1 MKYVKSGKEY
11 MSDINKFVSKIKSRF
26 DDFIKKLQTEGKET
40 KEAFD
45 LVLKE
50 SRGELLD
57 ENGNKRDLTSE
68 EKELVKEQAK
78 DFFKVLGLTSITL
91 LPGGTLV
98 FILIRV
104 FKQESNLLP
113 SSFLTDEQKQKKI
126 DKKTKDQ
133 L

>member
-26 DDFIKKLQTEGKET
+26 DDFIKKIQTEGKET

-57 ENGNKRDLTSE
+57 ENGNKRDLTDK

-104 FKQESNLLP
+104 FKQEENLLP

-126 DKKTKDQ
+126 DKKKD
-133 L
+133 

>member
-1 MKYVKSGKEY
+1 

-57 ENGNKRDLTSE
+57 ENGNKRDLTIQ

-78 DFFKVLGLTSITL
+78 DLFKVLGLTSITL

-98 FILIRV
+98 FILIKV
-104 FKQESNLLP
+104 FKQEENLLP

-126 DKKTKDQ
+126 DRKTKDQ

>member
-45 LVLKE
+45 LVLRE

-57 ENGNKRDLTSE
+57 ESGNKRDLTAI

-78 DFFKVLGLTSITL
+78 DLFKVLGLTSITL

-104 FKQESNLLP
+104 FKQEENLLP
-113 SSFLTDEQKQKKI
+113 SSFLTDEQKQKRV
-126 DKKTKDQ
+126 DKKTKYQ
-133 L
+133 

>member
-1 MKYVKSGKEY
+1 MKYVKSLKEY
-11 MSDINKFVSKIKSRF
+11 MDINKFVSKIRERF
-26 DDFIKKLQTEGKET
+26 DDFIQRLQEEGRET

-57 ENGNKRDLTSE
+57 ENGNKRDLTS
-68 EKELVKEQAK
+68 KEK
-78 DFFKVLGLTSITL
+78 DFIKDQTKDLFKVLGLTSITL

-98 FILIRV
+98 FILIRL

-126 DKKTKDQ
+126 DKKNKDR
-133 L
+133 

>member
-1 MKYVKSGKEY
+1 MKYVKSLKEY
-11 MSDINKFVSKIKSRF
+11 MDINKFVSKIRDRF
-26 DDFIKKLQTEGKET
+26 DDFIQRLQEEGRET

-57 ENGNKRDLTSE
+57 ENGNKRDLTAK

-104 FKQESNLLP
+104 FKQEENLLP

-126 DKKTKDQ
+126 DRKTKDQ

>member
-1 MKYVKSGKEY
+1 MKYVKSLKEY
-11 MSDINKFVSKIKSRF
+11 MDINKFVSKIRDRF
-26 DDFIKKLQTEGKET
+26 DDFIQRLQEEGRET

-57 ENGNKRDLTSE
+57 ENGNKRDLTAK

-104 FKQESNLLP
+104 FKQEENLLP

-126 DKKTKDQ
+126 DKKKD
-133 L
+133 

>member
-57 ENGNKRDLTSE
+57 ENGNKRDLTAK

-104 FKQESNLLP
+104 FKQEENLLP

-126 DKKTKDQ
+126 DKKKD
-133 L
+133 

>member
-26 DDFIKKLQTEGKET
+26 DDFMKRLQEEGKET

-57 ENGNKRDLTSE
+57 ENGNKRDLTKQ

-78 DFFKVLGLTSITL
+78 DLFKVLGLTSITL

-104 FKQESNLLP
+104 FKQEENLLP

-126 DKKTKDQ
+126 DKKTKDR
-133 L
+133 

>member
-1 MKYVKSGKEY
+1 
-11 MSDINKFVSKIKSRF
+11 MSDINKFVSKIKSHF
-26 DDFIKKLQTEGKET
+26 DDFMKKLQAEGKET
-40 KEAFD
+40 KEVFD

-57 ENGNKRDLTSE
+57 ENGKRRDLTPQ

-78 DFFKVLGLTSITL
+78 DIFKVLGLTSITL

-98 FILIRV
+98 FILIKV
-104 FKQESNLLP
+104 FKQEENLLP

-126 DKKTKDQ
+126 DRKTKDQ
-133 L
+133 

>member
-1 MKYVKSGKEY
+1 MKYVKSLKEY
-11 MSDINKFVSKIKSRF
+11 MDINKFVSKIRERF
-26 DDFIKKLQTEGKET
+26 DDFIQRLQEEGRET

-57 ENGNKRDLTSE
+57 ENGNKRDLTAK

-78 DFFKVLGLTSITL
+78 DLFKVLGLTSITL

-104 FKQESNLLP
+104 FKQEENLLP
-113 SSFLTDEQKQKKI
+113 SSFLTDEQKQKKM

-133 L
+133 

>member
-26 DDFIKKLQTEGKET
+26 DDFIKKIQTEGKET

-57 ENGNKRDLTSE
+57 ENGNKRDLTDK

-98 FILIRV
+98 FILIY
-104 FKQESNLLP
+104 LP
-113 SSFLTDEQKQKKI
+113 IFGN
-126 DKKTKDQ
+126 
-133 L
+133 

>member
-26 DDFIKKLQTEGKET
+26 DDFMKRLQEEGKET
-40 KEAFD
+40 KEALD

-57 ENGNKRDLTSE
+57 DNGKKRDLTP
-68 EKELVKEQAK
+68 KEK
-78 DFFKVLGLTSITL
+78 DFIKDQTKDIFKVLGLTSITL

-98 FILIRV
+98 FVLIKV
-104 FKQESNLLP
+104 FKQEENLLP
-113 SSFLTDEQKQKKI
+113 SSFLTEEQKQKKI

-133 L
+133 

>member
-57 ENGNKRDLTSE
+57 ENGNKRDLTS
-68 EKELVKEQAK
+68 KEK
-78 DFFKVLGLTSITL
+78 DFIKDQTKDLFKVLGLTSITL

-98 FILIRV
+98 FILIRL

-126 DKKTKDQ
+126 DKKTKDR
-133 L
+133 

>member
-1 MKYVKSGKEY
+1 MKYIKSGREY
-11 MSDINKFVSKIKSRF
+11 MTDINKFVSKIKSRF
-26 DDFIKKLQTEGKET
+26 DDFMKRLQEEGKET

-57 ENGNKRDLTSE
+57 DNGKKRDLTP
-68 EKELVKEQAK
+68 KEK
-78 DFFKVLGLTSITL
+78 DFIKDQTKDIFKVLGLTSITL

-98 FILIRV
+98 FVLIRL
-104 FKQESNLLP
+104 FKQEENLLP

-126 DKKTKDQ
+126 DKKIK
-133 L
+133 